1 MRGVMTRWS
10 QTQGWARRCRLKRT
24 PWVQCVL
31 EQPHSS
37 PCPASQGQRLPMS
50 RQTAEGSSLQK
61 WEKTS
66 GKREVFGVR
75 AGTPHS
81 GMGGQLGSQ
90 LPQLHLKQGLP
101 MHTALSS
108 RRNPIQITGH
118 QPDEPPSP
126 EWTNKAFTCA
136 SRAQSFKVK
145 D

>member
-1 MRGVMTRWS
+1 MTRWS

-31 EQPHSS
+31 EQPHPS

-66 GKREVFGVR
+66 GKREVFGVH

-90 LPQLHLKQGLP
+90 LPPLHLKQGLP

-108 RRNPIQITGH
+108 RQNPIQITGH